1 MDQNLTES
9 LHRYDLLIDTLSLV
23 VKTEE
28 LNYCS
33 VSTFWRD
40 NFLKKFQQNL
50 QRITCLR
57 LSYSPLCFPIP
68 SNTIYFLVSVL
79 IAYNLCHPI
88 SNDEIS
94 VLVLLHPEL
103 PDLTSAKVL
112 AQFGWVKCL
121 DLLSLSKKIH
131 LSYCKYVS
139 DLDQTLF
146 TCAAGCCGHFGKLQ
160 GIVSW
165 LGTDRKRQKKSLK
178 N

>member
-1 MDQNLTES
+1 MKTASTKSTKNCLSQTFFFSSMLSNSKKHNL
-9 LHRYDLLIDTLSLV
+9 
-23 VKTEE
+23 
-28 LNYCS
+28 
-33 VSTFWRD
+33 
-40 NFLKKFQQNL
+40 
-50 QRITCLR
+50 
-57 LSYSPLCFPIP
+57 
-68 SNTIYFLVSVL
+68 FLVSAL
-79 IAYNLCHPI
+79 IAYNLCYPI

-94 VLVLLHPEL
+94 ILFLLHPEL

-112 AQFGWVKCL
+112 AQFGWVKFL

-139 DLDQTLF
+139 DQDQTLF